1 MTRSSAMGS
10 RFIKSA
16 VWSKQYNLISFFANS
31 TEQSEHSLNIHSAL
45 NFYCETRSPHL
56 NLGQVRSSIGLPAR
70 FYIQR
75 HCVDTLG
82 KE

>member
-16 VWSKQYNLISFFANS
+16 VWSKQNNLISFFANS

-45 NFYCETRSPHL
+45 NFYYENRSPHL
-56 NLGQVRSSIGLPAR
+56 NLGQVRSGVGLLSR
-70 FYIQR
+70 RHIQR
-75 HCVDTLG
+75 HGIDALG